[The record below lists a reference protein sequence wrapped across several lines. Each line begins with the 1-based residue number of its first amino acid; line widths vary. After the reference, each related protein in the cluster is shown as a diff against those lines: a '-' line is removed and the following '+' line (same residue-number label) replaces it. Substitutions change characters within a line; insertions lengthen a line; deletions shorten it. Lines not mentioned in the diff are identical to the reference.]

1 MKLVILNKSEK
12 PIYEQLYE
20 QISSQ
25 IMNGELPANY
35 CLPSIR
41 ALAAELGIS
50 IITVK
55 KALEMLEFN
64 EFIYTRAGKGCF
76 VSDHAPK
83 RLEDK
88 KTRDRNRGTEE
99 KSALLPKSQSDG
111 GGTDRLDPRTLLI
124 P

>member
-25 IMNGELPANY
+25 IMNGELPPNY

-88 KTRDRNRGTEE
+88 KREIATEE
-99 KSALLPKSQSDG
+99 LKKNLPFYRNLNL
-111 GGTDRLDPRTLLI
+111 TAEELI
-124 P
+124 DLIRELY